1 MNLLLDSHILV
12 WSILEPTKLSPRERD
27 ALSDAANT
35 IFFSPVSL
43 SELYHKESKKKLS
56 LPSDFA
62 AAALTQGFAPLPLT
76 SAHAEHLRTL
86 PLIHADPFDRLL
98 AAQSIEDKLVLMTRD
113 RILRQYPLTI
123 F

>member
-12 WSILEPTKLSPRERD
+12 WALLDPKRLSPRERD
-27 ALSDAANT
+27 ALSDATNT

-56 LPSDFA
+56 LPSEFSA
-62 AAALTQGFAPLPLT
+62 TAVTQGFTPLPLT

-86 PLIHADPFDRLL
+86 PLIHSDPFDRLL
-98 AAQSIEDKLVLMTRD
+98 AVQSIEDKLVLMTRD

>member
-12 WSILEPTKLSPRERD
+12 WALLDPKRLSPRECD
-27 ALSDAANT
+27 ALSEAANT

-56 LPSDFA
+56 LPSEFA
-62 AAALTQGFAPLPLT
+62 AAALTQGFTPLPLT

-86 PLIHADPFDRLL
+86 PLIHSDPFDRLL
-98 AAQSIEDKLVLMTRD
+98 AAQSIADKLVLMTRD
-113 RILRQYPLTI
+113 RILRRYPLTI